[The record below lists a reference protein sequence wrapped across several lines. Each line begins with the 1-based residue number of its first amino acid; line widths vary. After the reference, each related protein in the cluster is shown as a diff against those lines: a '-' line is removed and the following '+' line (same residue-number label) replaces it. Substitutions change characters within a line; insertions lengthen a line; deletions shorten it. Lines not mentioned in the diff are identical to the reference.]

1 MRTNYLKMVF
11 FALLLTVA
19 FSCEKAII
27 DEEIDDTELPGT
39 GEDNGGSGGG
49 NGSGNGGGNTGSYH
63 GRVEDD
69 PLTVAEFI
77 AGDYNLDVFVK
88 GYIVGACQDKKE
100 NATFEAPFKGET
112 AILLADN
119 AGEKDTEKMI
129 SIGLGNKT
137 SKLRKTFNL
146 VDNPGNYGKQA
157 RFFGSRTTYLGFISI
172 GVPRGYFLFD

>member
-27 DEEIDDTELPGT
+27 DEKIDDTELPGT

-49 NGSGNGGGNTGSYH
+49 NGGGNTGKKD
-63 GRVEDD
+63 GRDEND

-77 AGDYNLDVFVK
+77 AGDYELDVFVK
-88 GYIVGACQDKKE
+88 GYIVGACQGEKE
-100 NATFEAPFKGET
+100 NATFEAPFKGKT

-129 SIGLGNKT
+129 SIGLASGKNREK
-137 SKLRKTFNL
+137 FNL
-146 VDNPGNYGKQA
+146 EDNPGNYGKQA
-157 RFFGSRTTYLGFISI
+157 RFYGGRTTYLGFISI
-172 GVPRGYFLFD
+172 RNPGSYFLFD

>member
-49 NGSGNGGGNTGSYH
+49 NGSGNGGGNSGKKD
-63 GRVEDD
+63 GKDENN

-77 AGDYNLDVFVK
+77 AGDYEGGAFVK
-88 GYIVGACQDKKE
+88 GYIIGACSEEIK
-100 NATFEAPFKGET
+100 NAEYEAPFTRYT
-112 AILLADN
+112 AILLADKVD
-119 AGEKDTEKMI
+119 ERDTDKMI
-129 SIGLGNKT
+129 SIELKNT
-137 SKLRKTFNL
+137 NIRAQFNL
-146 VDNPGNYGKQA
+146 KDHPENHGKQA
-157 RFFGSRTTYLGFISI
+157 QFFGYPRKYLKII
-172 GVPRGYFLFD
+172 GIKSPTSPKLFD

>member
-49 NGSGNGGGNTGSYH
+49 NGSGNGGGNTGSNH

-77 AGDYNLDVFVK
+77 AGDYEGGAYVK
-88 GYIVGACQDKKE
+88 GYIIGACSTNIK
-100 NATFEAPFKGET
+100 NADFEAPFEWSS
-112 AILLADN
+112 AILLADKVD
-119 AGEKDTEKMI
+119 ERDTDKMI
-129 SIGLGNKT
+129 SIELKSG
-137 SKLRKTFNL
+137 SKIRAQFNL
-146 VDNPGNYGKQA
+146 KDHPENHGKQA
-157 RFFGSRTTYLGFISI
+157 QFFGYPETYLKII
-172 GVPRGYFLFD
+172 GIKSPTSPKLFD

>member
-49 NGSGNGGGNTGSYH
+49 NGGGNTGKKD
-63 GRVEDD
+63 GKDENN

-77 AGDYNLDVFVK
+77 AGDYEGGAFVK
-88 GYIVGACQDKKE
+88 GYIIGACSGEIK
-100 NATFEAPFKGET
+100 NAEYEAPFTRVT
-112 AILLADN
+112 AILLADKMD
-119 AGEKDTEKMI
+119 ERDTDKMI
-129 SIGLGNKT
+129 SIELNNKNI
-137 SKLRKTFNL
+137 RAQFNL
-146 VDNPGNYGKQA
+146 KDHPENHGKQA
-157 RFFGSRTTYLGFISI
+157 QFFGYPETYLKII
-172 GVPRGYFLFD
+172 GIKSPTSPKLFD

>member
-49 NGSGNGGGNTGSYH
+49 NGGGNTGKKD
-63 GRVEDD
+63 GRDEND

-77 AGDYNLDVFVK
+77 AGDYELDVFVK
-88 GYIVGACQDKKE
+88 GYIVGACQGEKE
-100 NATFEAPFKGET
+100 NATFEAPFKGKT

-129 SIGLGNKT
+129 SIGLASGKNREK
-137 SKLRKTFNL
+137 FNL
-146 VDNPGNYGKQA
+146 EDNPGNYGKQA
-157 RFFGSRTTYLGFISI
+157 RFYGGRTTYLGFISI
-172 GVPRGYFLFD
+172 RNPGSYFLFD

>member
-27 DEEIDDTELPGT
+27 DEEIDDTELSEPG
-39 GEDNGGSGGG
+39 DDDGGSGGG
-49 NGSGNGGGNTGSYH
+49 NGGGNTGKKD
-63 GRVEDD
+63 GRDEND

-77 AGDYNLDVFVK
+77 AGDYELDVFVK
-88 GYIVGACQDKKE
+88 GYIVGACQGEKE

-172 GVPRGYFLFD
+172 RNPGSYFLFD

>member
-49 NGSGNGGGNTGSYH
+49 NGGGNTGKKD
-63 GRVEDD
+63 GRDEND

-77 AGDYNLDVFVK
+77 AGDYELDVFVK
-88 GYIVGACQDKKE
+88 GYIVGACQGEKE
-100 NATFEAPFKGET
+100 NATFEAPFKGKT

-129 SIGLGNKT
+129 SIGLASGKNREK
-137 SKLRKTFNL
+137 FNL
-146 VDNPGNYGKQA
+146 EDNPGNYGKQA
-157 RFFGSRTTYLGFISI
+157 RFYGSRTTYLGFISI
-172 GVPRGYFLFD
+172 RNPGSYFLFD

>member
-49 NGSGNGGGNTGSYH
+49 NGSGNGGGNSGKKD
-63 GRVEDD
+63 GKDENN

-77 AGDYNLDVFVK
+77 AGDYEGGAFVK
-88 GYIVGACQDKKE
+88 GYIVGACQGKKE
-100 NATFEAPFKGET
+100 NANFEAPFKGKT

-129 SIGLGNKT
+129 SIGLASGKNREK
-137 SKLRKTFNL
+137 FNL
-146 VDNPGNYGKQA
+146 EDNPGNYGKQA
-157 RFFGSRTTYLGFISI
+157 RFYGSRTTYLGFISI
-172 GVPRGYFLFD
+172 RNPGSYFLFD